1 MRINSTSS
9 LFYPRNCFSS
19 IQNKNLRTSAVNIRS
34 NVVID
39 SLYGGNKEITKEDA
53 LMYKYWQDNPLS
65 IFDKD
70 AGSKMIHDVS
80 QIPKEYMDHLNNT
93 EITEWDKNRLNY
105 ALDFSIRGSDIDTNL
120 NRLAATY
127 VTTLEHLTTN
137 FSGEKLE
144 NYKKEL
150 ESIVSE
156 ISEKIANHFS
166 QKVGSF
172 LEENGVQNET
182 GKIYDSIMSEYH
194 KKVSSYIEF
203 AENNKDYAHL
213 KNSEDRWLINDI
225 AYMSQQL
232 QKVAAEKTQKQE
244 LSDDHYSLK
253 EISLASRMID
263 EVNQTNLFSSLGNE
277 ESVGMEA
284 GILLLKTKLFSENE
298 HVSEGL
304 ADKMTSSIKGHIRK
318 KIEQE
323 NNRILSMYDE
333 PYYDKDRNP
342 IYDISAIYAVSD
354 RFLSIYQENQNDYH
368 KTILEGIKFAQSRSA
383 QKEIPNGFID
393 RYKDNKYWDY
403 FFDNSAVFSSKYYQ
417 AVKGYD
423 SRTEFAKLLESWNQ
437 FSFDITGSDRYCLKF
452 NNTSYI

>member
-1 MRINSTSS
+1 MRINSSSS
-9 LFYPRNCFSS
+9 LFYSRNCFSS
-19 IQNKNLRTSAVNIRS
+19 IQNKNLRTSAVNTRS

-53 LMYKYWQDNPLS
+53 LMYKYWQENPLS

-80 QIPKEYMDHLNNT
+80 QIPKEYMDNLNNT

-105 ALDFSIRGSDIDTNL
+105 ALDFSIMDSDIDTNL

-127 VTTLEHLTTN
+127 ITTLEHLETN

-144 NYKKEL
+144 NYRKEL
-150 ESIVSE
+150 ESIVSG

-166 QKVGSF
+166 QKVGDF
-172 LEENGVQNET
+172 LEENGLQNET
-182 GKIYDSIMSEYH
+182 QKIYDSIMSEYH
-194 KKVSSYIEF
+194 KKVSSYTEF

-213 KNSEDRWLINDI
+213 KNSEDRWLVNDI

-232 QKVAAEKTQKQE
+232 QKAAAEKIQNQG
-244 LSDDHYSLK
+244 LSDSHYSLE
-253 EISLASRMID
+253 EISLASRMVD
-263 EVNQTNLFSSLGNE
+263 EVNQTKLFSSLGNE
-277 ESVGMEA
+277 ESVGMEV
-284 GILLLKTKLFSENE
+284 GVLLLKTKLFSENE

-304 ADKMTSSIKGHIRK
+304 ANKMKSSVKGYIRK
-318 KIEQE
+318 KIDQE
-323 NNRILSMYDE
+323 NNRILDMYDK

-393 RYKDNKYWDY
+393 RYQDNKYWDY

-437 FSFDITGSDRYCLKF
+437 FSFDITGSDRYCLEF
-452 NNTSYI
+452 NNRSYI